1 MPKKF
6 DGFRRDVPFPAENLG
21 TIWRMRRSVSPSS
34 SSAKPSQTRSR
45 TFRVLARQLKS
56 VVCRFRGFSTFI
68 CPRSAVRRVAL
79 LSTIRMMTLIT
90 RFDKHF
96 SPSSKSG

>member
-56 VVCRFRGFSTFI
+56 VVCRFRGFSTFM
-68 CPRSAVRRVAL
+68 
-79 LSTIRMMTLIT
+79 LSTLGRAARSLI
-90 RFDKHF
+90 FDYQNDDIDHSF
-96 SPSSKSG
+96 

>member
-21 TIWRMRRSVSPSS
+21 TIWRMRRSVSPSSGATS

-68 CPRSAVRRVAL
+68 
-79 LSTIRMMTLIT
+79 LSTLGRAARSLI
-90 RFDKHF
+90 FDYQNDDIDHSF
-96 SPSSKSG
+96 